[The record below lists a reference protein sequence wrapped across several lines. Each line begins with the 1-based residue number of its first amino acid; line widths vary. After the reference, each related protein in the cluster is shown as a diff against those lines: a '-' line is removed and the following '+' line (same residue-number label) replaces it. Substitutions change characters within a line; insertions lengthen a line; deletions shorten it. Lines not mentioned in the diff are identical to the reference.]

1 MTPVPPGL
9 GARGPQRVLPIQ
21 VTMYDLPIIQKAY
34 DLVKWYVPI
43 LNRLPRN
50 HRFTLGE
57 RLISGLY
64 GLLEGLIQARYAKAK
79 LTQLEQINTQID
91 ILRCQTR
98 LLLDFDLIS
107 IDRYEYASKQ
117 INGVG
122 VELGGWL
129 KQQQSKPG

>member
-1 MTPVPPGL
+1 
-9 GARGPQRVLPIQ
+9 
-21 VTMYDLPIIQKAY
+21 MYDLPIIQKAY

-117 INGVG
+117 LNGVG

>member
-1 MTPVPPGL
+1 MAPVPPGL
-9 GARGPQRVLPIQ
+9 GAGSLQSVFPIQ

-79 LTQLEQINTQID
+79 LTQLEQINTQLD

-117 INGVG
+117 LNGVG